1 MYSYYRS
8 VSRHFVRLLNEQS
21 AGAGGREC
29 APSVRPD
36 KIAPAPPAPA
46 FSLLPPPLN
55 KSLLKWNCIFDF
67 SDEYVAFMYIIMYVY
82 QGQPLHQQLIGAV
95 DSSCCSLTTQDTASL
110 VSLAFKQRFNK
121 LLLSSIIKIIS
132 YMKLVYIRIILSL
145 DLCCTCVKLFIFM
158 FICAVRTV
166 LEVTYDIRNT

>member
-1 MYSYYRS
+1 
-8 VSRHFVRLLNEQS
+8 
-21 AGAGGREC
+21 
-29 APSVRPD
+29 
-36 KIAPAPPAPA
+36 
-46 FSLLPPPLN
+46 
-55 KSLLKWNCIFDF
+55 
-67 SDEYVAFMYIIMYVY
+67 MYIIMYVY

-158 FICAVRTV
+158 FICTVRTG
-166 LEVTYDIRNT
+166 LEVTFDIRNT